1 MKRRQPSSRVKL
13 NPHAVWELLNRL
25 NMTQN
30 ELATRVGTS
39 SGYLSQMMSGTRC
52 PLGGDAQAP
61 HGGPGRHPIRG
72 PLHPGGRVVKSGLLP
87 FHLIL
92 DDGLIPEDFAER
104 LDAFKEAT
112 GLSWEAL
119 AACLGVDPRQLQRR
133 RKGTKP
139 SGDGLCALVLLAA
152 RIPGGLYTLLGVHV
166 IPPVGVYQP
175 PLAVGF
181 GLNGK
186 EG

>member
-1 MKRRQPSSRVKL
+1 MRR
-13 NPHAVWELLNRL
+13 
-25 NMTQN
+25 T
-30 ELATRVGTS
+30 T
-39 SGYLSQMMSGTRC
+39 
-52 PLGGDAQAP
+52 
-61 HGGPGRHPIRG
+61 
-72 PLHPGGRVVKSGLLP
+72 LP
-87 FHLIL
+87 PAHLMFGNTFL
-92 DDGLIPEDFAER
+92 PEDFPARLER
-104 LDAFKEAT
+104 FKGVS
-112 GLSWEAL
+112 GLTWDGL
-119 AACLGVDPRQLQRR
+119 AGCLGVDPRQLQRWR
-133 RKGTKP
+133 NGTRP

>member
-1 MKRRQPSSRVKL
+1 MR
-13 NPHAVWELLNRL
+13 
-25 NMTQN
+25 
-30 ELATRVGTS
+30 
-39 SGYLSQMMSGTRC
+39 
-52 PLGGDAQAP
+52 
-61 HGGPGRHPIRG
+61 
-72 PLHPGGRVVKSGLLP
+72 SGLLP
-87 FHLIL
+87 SHLIL
-92 DDGLIPEDFAER
+92 DDGLIPEDFPER
-104 LDAFKEAT
+104 LDAFKEVT
-112 GLSWEAL
+112 DLSWEAL
-119 AACLGVDPRQLQRR
+119 AACLGVDPRQLQRW

-181 GLNGK
+181 GLTGT

>member
-1 MKRRQPSSRVKL
+1 M
-13 NPHAVWELLNRL
+13 
-25 NMTQN
+25 
-30 ELATRVGTS
+30 
-39 SGYLSQMMSGTRC
+39 
-52 PLGGDAQAP
+52 
-61 HGGPGRHPIRG
+61 
-72 PLHPGGRVVKSGLLP
+72 KSGLLP
-87 FHLIL
+87 SHLIL

-104 LDAFKEAT
+104 LDAFKEVT

-119 AACLGVDPRQLQRR
+119 AACLGV
-133 RKGTKP
+133 
-139 SGDGLCALVLLAA
+139 DGLCALVLLAA

-181 GLNGK
+181 GLKGR